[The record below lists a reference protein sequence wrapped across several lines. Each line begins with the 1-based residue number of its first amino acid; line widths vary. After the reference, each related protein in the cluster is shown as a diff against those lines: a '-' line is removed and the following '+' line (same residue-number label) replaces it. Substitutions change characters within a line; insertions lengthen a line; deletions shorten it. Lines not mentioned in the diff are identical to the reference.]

1 MPAVQVAA
9 ADRLHAGKGLVV
21 TEITE
26 GIWNKA
32 TSFFD
37 FSEFGVLAVYR
48 LCPEC
53 SRFVK
58 SGKASVNLLG
68 DVRLEGWTC
77 SRCGEVEPSYEWQGE

>member
-1 MPAVQVAA
+1 M
-9 ADRLHAGKGLVV
+9 

-37 FSEFGVLAVYR
+37 FSEFGILAVYR

-58 SGKASVNLLG
+58 SGKALVNLLG
-68 DVRLEGWTC
+68 DVKLDGWTC
-77 SRCGEVEPSYEWQGE
+77 NTHGEITPSYEWVDEP